1 MKYQQFA
8 KKAGF
13 TVMELV
19 IVMSVIAL
27 LAGFTTINLIRP
39 QTTST
44 SSSALNTLVS
54 DLKEQQIKAMA
65 GDSEDQTG
73 ATGAQP
79 HGIFLENNQYTLF
92 RGASFNPA
100 EPNNFTV
107 NIETGLTLS
116 NTFPPL
122 GPTGEIVFAKRS
134 GEVTGYSAGADTITL
149 TNTQTG
155 EQKTIT
161 INRYGTVTIN

>member
-1 MKYQQFA
+1 
-8 KKAGF
+8 
-13 TVMELV
+13 MELV

-27 LAGFTTINLIRP
+27 LTGFTTINLIRP
-39 QTTST
+39 QTTAT
-44 SSSALNTLVS
+44 GSSALNTLVS

-73 ATGAQP
+73 ASAAQP
-79 HGIFLENNQYTLF
+79 HGIFIEANKYTLF
-92 RGASFNPA
+92 RGPSFNPA

-107 NIETGLTLS
+107 NLETGLALS
-116 NTFPPL
+116 NTFPPS
-122 GPTGEIVFAKRS
+122 GPTGEIVFEKRS
-134 GEVTGYSAGADTITL
+134 GEVSGYISGSDTITI

-161 INRYGTVTIN
+161 VNRYGTVTVN